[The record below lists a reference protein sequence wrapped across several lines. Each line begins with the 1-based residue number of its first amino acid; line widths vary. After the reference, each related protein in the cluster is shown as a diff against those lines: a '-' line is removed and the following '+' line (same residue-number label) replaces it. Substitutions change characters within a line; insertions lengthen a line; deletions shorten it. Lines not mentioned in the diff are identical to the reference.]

1 MRLQIIYNF
10 HFAICNFQFRVAKPQ
25 VKSYSGY
32 EQMRS
37 IYFLFFVCFLC
48 IIVLPINT
56 RAQEEARAA
65 WQVTNVDITVNSP
78 GAERALNAR
87 ATVSVRNVGLGS
99 GATLTLRLNSK
110 AEVKSVTVG
119 GSAASYKSLPEPR
132 GGAQRITITLPSA
145 VAPNQTAAA
154 TIEYRLPV
162 EENSGLAAISPI
174 VFQVLP
180 LTLWYPSPNTSFAV
194 RGADYAPFRLTI
206 NGATAISSGTE
217 KSGGGNSVFEQSL
230 HGLPFFV
237 TGSWDQVQGG
247 ANAKGITA
255 YLPKGLGADERK
267 QAEGLISLTN
277 DARSFFGNLFGST
290 PDVPL
295 RLVSVARGGGFD
307 SAGAILLGEGSFG
320 REKVDSVTAL
330 AIGEAVARIWIG
342 ADSPV
347 RGEGHGVVRE
357 GLSRFLATLFIEK
370 EFGAEAAEAERVRQ
384 RLAYSS
390 IAKRDGPLSR
400 TTAFD
405 STYFNSVANKGA
417 MIWRLIDH
425 VVGRDAFVA
434 TLRASLAGAKTAADG
449 LSLAGLRG
457 AFIDRGGAS
466 LKALLDQQLDQPTD
480 TDLMAGLPHLEGG
493 QWIAALRNLGST
505 AVTVKV
511 AATTDTGQEVNASAT
526 IEAHDFGQAVFRN
539 ASKIVRAEVDPEKFY
554 PQVDYSN
561 DTAPRTREVASSLAE
576 ATRLFGAQEYA
587 KAENL
592 ARELLASSPRT
603 QEVRI
608 ILART
613 VLAENKT
620 DEAEREFKQLA
631 GERLPIPAAL
641 AWSSIGL
648 GEIALK
654 RGQGAEA
661 VRNFTDAVRTD
672 AEYSSTLTARAE
684 RIRAETAANVSPPVD
699 ESIRSFINQLDGAL
713 RSGRQSE
720 IAPLVVPGELAKF
733 VRGAVGTQP
742 EAWQTRVLRSEPL
755 DANRVALDVALNT
768 RQLGAEHSGT
778 AVFILARV
786 GGAWKLNAIEFFEVK

>member
-1 MRLQIIYNF
+1 MRL
-10 HFAICNFQFRVAKPQ
+10 
-25 VKSYSGY
+25 
-32 EQMRS
+32 
-37 IYFLFFVCFLC
+37 IYFCFLC
-48 IIVLPINT
+48 IIILPINT

-65 WQVTNVDITVNSP
+65 WQVTNFDITVNNP

-119 GSAASYKSLPEPR
+119 GSSASFKSLPEPR

-145 VAPNQTAAA
+145 VPANQTAAA

-174 VFQVLP
+174 AFQFLP

-217 KSGGGNSVFEQSL
+217 KSASGNTVFEQSL
-230 HGLPFFV
+230 YALPFFV
-237 TGSWDQVQGG
+237 TGSWDQVEGG

-255 YLPKGLGADERK
+255 YLPKGVGADAHK
-267 QAEGLISLTN
+267 QAEALISLTN
-277 DARSFFGNLFGST
+277 DARSFFGNLFGGT

-295 RLVSVARGGGFD
+295 RLVSVTRGGGFD
-307 SAGAILLGEGSFG
+307 SAGTILLGEGSFG
-320 REKVDSVTAL
+320 RKKIDSVTAL
-330 AIGEAVARIWIG
+330 AIGEAIARVWIG

-357 GLSRFLATLFIEK
+357 GLARFLASLFIEK
-370 EFGAEAAEAERVRQ
+370 EFGAEAAEAERARQ

-400 TTAFD
+400 TTPLD
-405 STYFNSVANKGA
+405 NTYFNSVANKGA
-417 MIWRLIDH
+417 MVWRLIDH

-434 TLRASLAGAKTAADG
+434 TLRASLR
-449 LSLAGLRG
+449 S
-457 AFIDRGGAS
+457 AFINRGGAS

-505 AVTVKV
+505 AVTVNV
-511 AATTDTGQEVNASAT
+511 AAMTDAGQEVNASAT
-526 IEAHDFGQAVFRN
+526 IEAHDFGQAAFRN
-539 ASKIVRAEVDPEKFY
+539 ASRIVRAEVDPEKFY

-561 DTAPRTREVASSLAE
+561 DAAPRTPEVASSLAE

-587 KAENL
+587 KAESL

-603 QEVRI
+603 QEARI

-613 VLAENKT
+613 LLAENKT

-641 AWSSIGL
+641 AWSNIGL

-661 VRNFTDAVRTD
+661 ARNFTDAVRAD
-672 AEYSSTLTARAE
+672 AEYASTLTARAE
-684 RIRAETAANVSPPVD
+684 RIRAEAAANVSPAVD
-699 ESIRSFINQLDGAL
+699 ESLRRFINQLDGAL

-720 IAPLVVPGELAKF
+720 IAPLVVSGELAKF

-742 EAWQTRVLRSEPL
+742 EAWQTRVLRSEQI

-768 RQLGAEHSGT
+768 KQLGAEHSGT
-778 AVFILARV
+778 AVFILARA

>member
-1 MRLQIIYNF
+1 MRF
-10 HFAICNFQFRVAKPQ
+10 
-25 VKSYSGY
+25 
-32 EQMRS
+32 
-37 IYFLFFVCFLC
+37 IYFCFLC
-48 IIVLPINT
+48 IIILPINA

-65 WQVTNVDITVNSP
+65 WQVTNFDITVNNP
-78 GAERALNAR
+78 GGERALSSR

-119 GSAASYKSLPEPR
+119 GSSANFKSLPEPR
-132 GGAQRITITLPSA
+132 GGAQRITITLPGA
-145 VAPNQTAAA
+145 VAANQTAAA
-154 TIEYRLPV
+154 TIEYHLPI

-174 VFQVLP
+174 AFQFLP

-217 KSGGGNSVFEQSL
+217 KSASGNSVFEQSL
-230 HGLPFFV
+230 YALPFFV
-237 TGSWDQVQGG
+237 TGSWDQVEGG

-255 YLPKGLGADERK
+255 YLPKGVGADAHK
-267 QAEGLISLTN
+267 QAEALISLTN
-277 DARSFFGNLFGST
+277 DARSFFGNLFGGT

-295 RLVSVARGGGFD
+295 RLVSVTRGGGFD
-307 SAGAILLGEGSFG
+307 SAGTILLGEGSFG
-320 REKVDSVTAL
+320 RKKIDSVTAL
-330 AIGEAVARIWIG
+330 AIGEAIARVWIG
-342 ADSPV
+342 AGSPV

-357 GLSRFLATLFIEK
+357 GLARFLASLFIEK
-370 EFGAEAAEAERVRQ
+370 EFGAEAAEAERARQ

-400 TTAFD
+400 TTPLD
-405 STYFNSVANKGA
+405 NTYFNSVANKGA
-417 MIWRLIDH
+417 MVWRLIDH

-434 TLRASLAGAKTAADG
+434 TLRASLASAKTVPDG
-449 LSLAGLRG
+449 LSLAGLRT
-457 AFIDRGGAS
+457 AFINRGGAS
-466 LKALLDQQLDQPTD
+466 LKPLLDQQLDQPTD

-505 AVTVKV
+505 AITVNV
-511 AATTDTGQEVNASAT
+511 AATTDAGQEVNALAT
-526 IEAHDFGQAVFRN
+526 IDAHDFGQAVFRN
-539 ASKIVRAEVDPEKFY
+539 GSKIVRAEIDPEKFY
-554 PQVDYSN
+554 PQIDYSN
-561 DTAPRTREVASSLAE
+561 DAAPPTPEVASSLAE

-587 KAENL
+587 KSESL

-603 QEVRI
+603 QEGRI

-613 VLAENKT
+613 LLAENKT

-641 AWSSIGL
+641 AWSNIGV
-648 GEIALK
+648 GEIALQ

-661 VRNFTDAVRTD
+661 ARNFTDAVRAD
-672 AEYSSTLTARAE
+672 AEYASTLTARAE
-684 RIRAETAANVSPPVD
+684 RIRAETAANVSPGID
-699 ESIRSFINQLDGAL
+699 ESLRRFINQLDGAL

-720 IAPLVVPGELAKF
+720 IAPLVVSGELAKF

-742 EAWQTRVLRSEPL
+742 EAWQTRVLRSEQI

-768 RQLGAEHSGT
+768 KQLGAEHSGT

>member
-1 MRLQIIYNF
+1 MRF
-10 HFAICNFQFRVAKPQ
+10 
-25 VKSYSGY
+25 
-32 EQMRS
+32 
-37 IYFLFFVCFLC
+37 IYFCFLC
-48 IIVLPINT
+48 IIILPINT

-65 WQVTNVDITVNSP
+65 WQVTNFDITVNNP

-119 GSAASYKSLPEPR
+119 GSSASFKSLPEPR

-145 VAPNQTAAA
+145 VPANQTAAA

-174 VFQVLP
+174 AFQFLP

-206 NGATAISSGTE
+206 NGATAI
-217 KSGGGNSVFEQSL
+217 
-230 HGLPFFV
+230 
-237 TGSWDQVQGG
+237 
-247 ANAKGITA
+247 
-255 YLPKGLGADERK
+255 
-267 QAEGLISLTN
+267 
-277 DARSFFGNLFGST
+277 
-290 PDVPL
+290 
-295 RLVSVARGGGFD
+295 
-307 SAGAILLGEGSFG
+307 
-320 REKVDSVTAL
+320 
-330 AIGEAVARIWIG
+330 AIGEAIARVWIG

-357 GLSRFLATLFIEK
+357 GLARFLASLFIEK
-370 EFGAEAAEAERVRQ
+370 EFGAEAAEAERARQ

-400 TTAFD
+400 TTPLD
-405 STYFNSVANKGA
+405 NTYFNSVANKGA
-417 MIWRLIDH
+417 MVWRLIDH

-434 TLRASLAGAKTAADG
+434 TLRASLAGAKTAPDG
-449 LSLAGLRG
+449 LFLAGLRS
-457 AFIDRGGAS
+457 AFINRGGAS

-505 AVTVKV
+505 AVTVNV
-511 AATTDTGQEVNASAT
+511 AAMTDAGQEVNASAT
-526 IEAHDFGQAVFRN
+526 IEEHDFGQAAFRN
-539 ASKIVRAEVDPEKFY
+539 ASRIVRAEVDPEKFY

-561 DTAPRTREVASSLAE
+561 DAAPRTPEVASSLAE
-576 ATRLFGAQEYA
+576 ATRLFGGQEFA
-587 KAENL
+587 KAESL

-603 QEVRI
+603 QEARI

-613 VLAENKT
+613 LLAENKT

-641 AWSSIGL
+641 AWSNIGL

-661 VRNFTDAVRTD
+661 ARNFTDAVRAD
-672 AEYSSTLTARAE
+672 AEYASTLTARAE
-684 RIRAETAANVSPPVD
+684 RIRAETTANLPPAVD
-699 ESIRSFINQLDGAL
+699 EAVRSFINQLDGAL

-742 EAWQTRVLRSEPL
+742 EAWQTRVLRSEQL
-755 DANRVALDVALNT
+755 DANRAALDVALNT
-768 RQLGAEHSGT
+768 KQLGAEHAGT